1 MVYYKN
7 VIVNILWILIVFVLK
22 IISFFKISVMA
33 LLFLMVM
40 NNCIIKLPVPACFFF
55 PPERFPCL
63 GFLLVS
69 EVSGSVTGSSTESSV
84 CWGVEVSLLL
94 DFDAV
99 MVENG
104 IL

>member
-1 MVYYKN
+1 
-7 VIVNILWILIVFVLK
+7 
-22 IISFFKISVMA
+22 MA
-33 LLFLMVM
+33 LLFVMVM

-55 PPERFPCL
+55 SPVCFH
-63 GFLLVS
+63 LLSFWSVS
-69 EVSGSVTGSSTESSV
+69 EVSGSGIGSSTESSV

-94 DFDAV
+94 VFDAV

>member
-1 MVYYKN
+1 M
-7 VIVNILWILIVFVLK
+7 W
-22 IISFFKISVMA
+22 
-33 LLFLMVM
+33 LLLVQMLM

-55 PPERFPCL
+55 TPEHFPCL
-63 GFLLVS
+63 GFLSVS

-84 CWGVEVSLLL
+84 CWGVEVSWLL

-99 MVENG
+99 MFENG

>member
-7 VIVNILWILIVFVLK
+7 VIVNTLCIFIVFVLK

-33 LLFLMVM
+33 LLFLMAR
-40 NNCIIKLPVPACFFF
+40 NKFIIKLPVPAGFFF
-55 PPERFPCL
+55 PPERFPFL
-63 GFLLVS
+63 GFWSVS
-69 EVSGSVTGSSTESSV
+69 LVSGSGTGSSTQSSV
-84 CWGVEVSLLL
+84 CWGVEVSWLL